1 MKLKTAVNK
10 SFKQIKIVKFRNTE
24 NVTRYADEACSDKIK
39 LHWSVKSTFRHEKKN
54 MRKSEQSSKSPNI
67 VNFC

>member
-10 SFKQIKIVKFRNTE
+10 SFRQIKIVKFRNTE

-39 LHWSVKSTFRHEKKN
+39 LHWSFKSTFRHEKKHAQ
-54 MRKSEQSSKSPNI
+54 K
-67 VNFC
+67 

>member
-10 SFKQIKIVKFRNTE
+10 SFRQIKIVKFRNTE

-39 LHWSVKSTFRHEKKN
+39 LHWSFKSTFRHEKKTCV
-54 MRKSEQSSKSPNI
+54 KVNI
-67 VNFC
+67 VKNPQTL